1 MDSCVLHVTFFYSL
15 DSKSHLLEA
24 MKAGFV
30 RVVMFLCFIL
40 GMPGVGKTNLKCLL
54 LNQDPP
60 QQRTSTNCA
69 EAPVRIEIRNVTGTK
84 VQTTGGR
91 WHDVDNEEMFDII
104 ANMIL
109 VADPESRIEV
119 DLMEEEAVHS
129 KQPKTSNTFFS
140 RIRNWMKRNSK
151 PKNTDSNEE
160 GATNVPHASPQPL
173 PSNVSDACKSAMHV
187 IMDKLV
193 QCIMKAKGQMTMADI
208 SRIKQ
213 NLKLTWVYFTDSGG
227 QPEYHELLP
236 LFVRRISSAVCVI
249 PLPSKLDET
258 QDVEYFKNGQRIGD
272 IQQSQFTEKDTVRCL
287 FNTIESYSTQEEPP
301 KVMVV
306 GTYLDKLMELQQES
320 AHAAVET
327 DLQQKIASS
336 DMLEDKDRQLRE
348 FLECDFPIQLVYYS
362 ESSTTKKLIFPV
374 NTLSRAEH
382 EKAVAESIRC
392 SIESSGA
399 MEENVPIW
407 WYIMELLLQKLA
419 EELRRGVLSRA
430 ECLQMASLLNI
441 TEDAFHDALVYFD
454 KLNVLTY
461 SPDVLPNVVFVESQ
475 IPLDKVSEL
484 VFHSYYLRQPTPA
497 MSEEWRHFR
506 DRGVVTMKCLEQ
518 FPRHYVQDIF
528 SADDFCKFLQQR
540 LVLAPIPKPESSSS
554 EQVQEAASTTNDQPS
569 SSTPAK
575 KEPHYVMPALW
586 STLSEVELDSRRV
599 SSPMAATL
607 LVRFP
612 RGFRRAG
619 VFCCF
624 TVHLIRYCG
633 WDLLLETDQQLY
645 RNCIKLRLLGS
656 PPVTV
661 VLIDSNSYIEVHV
674 NTTTGIPIAEY
685 AHLLPCIKNSILSGI
700 FAACRALNYK
710 QTKPHLTFY
719 CPHTLPSASTDNS
732 PKSKVQHTAT
742 LSRDRKYWR
751 CDLDPDAYFGP
762 LENQHA
768 IWFGLPQ
775 GNYCLFLF
783 TVQDQSN
790 DVVIVLLYDTE
801 TNDVNFIYRIL
812 FCACVL

>member
-1 MDSCVLHVTFFYSL
+1 
-15 DSKSHLLEA
+15 
-24 MKAGFV
+24 
-30 RVVMFLCFIL
+30 MFLCFIL

-54 LNQDPP
+54 LDQDPP

-91 WHDVDNEEMFDII
+91 WHDVDNEGMFDVI

-119 DLMEEEAVHS
+119 DLMDEEPVHP
-129 KQPKTSNTFFS
+129 KQLKSSNTFFS

-151 PKNTDSNEE
+151 PTNTDSNEE

-173 PSNVSDACKSAMHV
+173 PSNVSDACQKAMYV

-193 QCIMKAKGQMTMADI
+193 QCIMRAKGQMTAADI
-208 SRIKQ
+208 SRMKQ
-213 NLKLTWVYFTDSGG
+213 NLKLRWVYFTDSGG

-236 LFVRRISSAVCVI
+236 LFVRRLSSAVCVI
-249 PLPSKLDET
+249 PLPNKLDET

-272 IQQSQFTEKDTVRCL
+272 VQQSQFTEKDTVKCL
-287 FNTIESYSTQEEPP
+287 FNTIESYSTQEQPP

-306 GTYLDKLMELQQES
+306 GTYLDKLMDLQQES
-320 AHAAVET
+320 AYAAVET
-327 DLQQKIASS
+327 DQQKIASS
-336 DMLEDKDRQLRE
+336 EMLEEKDRQIRE
-348 FLECDFPIQLVYYS
+348 FLERDFPNQLVYYS

-374 NTLSRAEH
+374 NTLSRDEH

-399 MEENVPIW
+399 MEKNVPIW
-407 WYIMELLLQKLA
+407 WYIMELLLQELA
-419 EELRRGVLSRA
+419 KELGRGVLSRA

-441 TEDAFHDALVYFD
+441 TEDAFHDSLVYFD

-461 SPDVLPNVVFVESQ
+461 SPDILPNVVFVESQ

-484 VFHSYYLRQPTPA
+484 VFHSYNLRQPTPA

-506 DRGVVTMKCLEQ
+506 DRGVVTMKCLEH
-518 FPRHYVQDIF
+518 FPRHYVQDVF
-528 SADDFCKFLQQR
+528 SADDLCKFLQQR
-540 LVLAPIPKPESSSS
+540 LVLAPIPKPGSSSTS
-554 EQVQEAASTTNDQPS
+554 KQEQQPVSTTSHQLS

-575 KEPHYVMPALW
+575 EEPHYVMPALW
-586 STLSEVELDSRRV
+586 RTLPEAELDSRRV
-599 SSPMAATL
+599 SSPVAATL

-612 RGFRRAG
+612 QGFRRAG

-633 WDLLLETDQQLY
+633 WDLLLETDQLLY
-645 RNCIKLRLLGS
+645 RNYIKLRLLSS
-656 PPVTV
+656 PPATV
-661 VLIDSNSYIEVHV
+661 VLIDSSAYIEVHV
-674 NTTTGIPIAEY
+674 NTTTTIPVGEY
-685 AHLLPCIKNSILSGI
+685 AGLLPIIKETILSGI

-719 CPHTLPSASTDNS
+719 CPHTLPSASTEDS

-742 LSRDRKYWR
+742 LTLDRKYWR

-762 LENQHA
+762 LDNQHT

-775 GNYCLFLF
+775 GTY
-783 TVQDQSN
+783 
-790 DVVIVLLYDTE
+790 LYYPFMFD
-801 TNDVNFIYRIL
+801 IHS
-812 FCACVL
+812 

>member
-1 MDSCVLHVTFFYSL
+1 M
-15 DSKSHLLEA
+15 
-24 MKAGFV
+24 
-30 RVVMFLCFIL
+30 
-40 GMPGVGKTNLKCLL
+40 GKTNLKCLL
-54 LNQDPP
+54 LDQDPP

-69 EAPVRIEIRNVTGTK
+69 EAPVRVEIRNVRGTK

-91 WHDVDNEEMFDII
+91 WQDVDNEGMFDII

-109 VADPESRIEV
+109 EADPESRIEV
-119 DLMEEEAVHS
+119 DLVEDEPVHS
-129 KQPKTSNTFFS
+129 KQPKSSNTFFS
-140 RIRNWMKRNSK
+140 RIRNWIKRS
-151 PKNTDSNEE
+151 S
-160 GATNVPHASPQPL
+160 VPHASPQSL
-173 PSNVSDACKSAMHV
+173 PSNVSDACQSAMHV

-193 QCIMKAKGQMTMADI
+193 QHITKVKGQMTTADI
-208 SRIKQ
+208 SRMKQ
-213 NLKLTWVYFTDSGG
+213 NLKLRWVYFTDSGG

-272 IQQSQFTEKDTVRCL
+272 VQQSQFTEKDTVKCL
-287 FNTIESYSTQEEPP
+287 FNTIESYSTQEKPP

-306 GTYLDKLMELQQES
+306 GTFLDKLKELQQES

-327 DLQQKIASS
+327 DQQKIASS
-336 DMLEDKDRQLRE
+336 EMLEEKDRQMRE
-348 FLECDFPIQLVYYS
+348 FLERDFPNQLVYYS
-362 ESSTTKKLIFPV
+362 ESSSTKKVIFPV
-374 NTLSRAEH
+374 NTVSRAEH

-407 WYIMELLLQKLA
+407 WYIMELLLQELA
-419 EELRRGVLSRA
+419 KELRRGVLSRA
-430 ECLQMASLLNI
+430 ECLQMAFLLNI

-484 VFHSYYLRQPTPA
+484 VFHSYNLRQPTPA

-506 DRGVVTMKCLEQ
+506 DHGVVTMKCLEQ

-528 SADDFCKFLQQR
+528 SADDLCKFLQQR

-554 EQVQEAASTTNDQPS
+554 EQVQEAASTTSDQPS

-575 KEPHYVMPALW
+575 KELHYVMPALW
-586 STLSEVELDSRRV
+586 RTLSEVELDSRRV

-674 NTTTGIPIAEY
+674 NTTTSIPIAEY

-700 FAACRALNYK
+700 FAACKALNYK

-762 LENQHA
+762 VENQHA

-783 TVQDQSN
+783 AVQDQSN
-790 DVVIVLLYDTE
+790 DVVIILLYDTE
-801 TNDVNFIYRIL
+801 TNDVNLFIVYYFVHVYCSIIL
-812 FCACVL
+812 S